1 MPRPWEK
8 CDKLYVVL
16 FALRLTSAFPMC
28 SCQLDTS
35 YHDLTITEGLG
46 DEFHSSCVP
55 SITCF
60 YADLNTLVMYYVLL
74 PTLWLWITLS
84 FHSLSDIGTPQLS
97 MHSIR
102 EMCCTTGVIQ
112 AVMLFEVSME

>member
-46 DEFHSSCVP
+46 
-55 SITCF
+55 
-60 YADLNTLVMYYVLL
+60 M
-74 PTLWLWITLS
+74 S
-84 FHSLSDIGTPQLS
+84 FIVHVYPAL
-97 MHSIR
+97 R
-102 EMCCTTGVIQ
+102 
-112 AVMLFEVSME
+112 VSMQI

>member
-1 MPRPWEK
+1 
-8 CDKLYVVL
+8 
-16 FALRLTSAFPMC
+16 
-28 SCQLDTS
+28 
-35 YHDLTITEGLG
+35 
-46 DEFHSSCVP
+46 
-55 SITCF
+55 
-60 YADLNTLVMYYVLL
+60 MYYVLL

-112 AVMLFEVSME
+112 AVMLFEVSVLE